1 MIRNLQ
7 ATICLVIGLIFVSS
21 FAWASSDRI
30 GLAGPLTFG
39 KTAFELAWSN
49 QPSYQY
55 YVQKYLPKG
64 ETLEDFSQQLA
75 IHLVITNAKPEAAV
89 QEQIRYLDERQDSFD
104 PVVNYAVS
112 KSPDGEYMLDFLV
125 SEIEDDCLT
134 LVEFNIYRYKQIR
147 LSNNQPALIIYTY
160 SARSYDDQII
170 PFLESLVSERVGYLN
185 QMILSEIPSVE
196 IGIYPFPN
204 K

>member
-1 MIRNLQ
+1 MEIVVKDSFKVVGIVVESDWQNIHQKMAVAWQEFKQRVGEIEQRKGNHFLDISLAVNDGIFQQMIRNLQ

-30 GLAGPLTFG
+30 GVAGPLTFG

-112 KSPDGEYMLDFLV
+112 KSPDGRRLAKCIVKL
-125 SEIEDDCLT
+125 L
-134 LVEFNIYRYKQIR
+134 NI
-147 LSNNQPALIIYTY
+147 
-160 SARSYDDQII
+160 
-170 PFLESLVSERVGYLN
+170 
-185 QMILSEIPSVE
+185 
-196 IGIYPFPN
+196 
-204 K
+204 